1 MGAPSRIAFVCPRWP
16 GEGAVGGAETL
27 LKALAVRAAAGGAE
41 VTFLTTCAASHHTW
55 ENTRP
60 EGDAELEG
68 LHVKF
73 FPVSPRDAGRFAA
86 LNERIGRGGRLS
98 PDEEKAWWA
107 NGVRSD
113 GLVEH
118 LKKADYERVVT
129 GPYLLSLTRDAVFA
143 AERDRIR
150 MVPCLHDEPFA
161 RLAGVGE
168 MFRACGKC
176 LFNAEGE
183 RQLAQRLFGADGA
196 RGDVVGMGMDDFAC
210 DAAGFRARHKI
221 EAPFLLYCGRREP
234 LKGTPLICDYLAAFR
249 SRTGKDLRMV
259 FTGTGEIECPDKV
272 RPFVTDLGFVD
283 EREKHDAMAASLA
296 FFHPS
301 RLESFG
307 IVLFESWLAGRPCL
321 VRDQSPVLK
330 AQCQA
335 SNGGLWFRHYADFEE
350 EVLLLLEKPEIADAL
365 GAAGRA
371 FVLREYAWESIDR
384 KFRAA
389 MQ

>member
-1 MGAPSRIAFVCPRWP
+1 MGSPRRIAFVCPRWP

-27 LKALAVRAAAGGAE
+27 LKALAVRAAEGGAD
-41 VTFLTTCAASHHTW
+41 VTFLTTCAVSHHTW
-55 ENTRP
+55 ENARP
-60 EGDAELEG
+60 AGDAELEG

-98 PDEEKAWWA
+98 ADEEKAWWE
-107 NGVRSD
+107 NGVRSEA
-113 GLVEH
+113 LSAH
-118 LKKADYERVVT
+118 LREADYERVVA

-143 AERDRIR
+143 AGRERIR
-150 MVPCLHDEPFA
+150 LVPCLHDEPFA

-176 LFNAEGE
+176 LFNASGE
-183 RQLAQRLFGADGA
+183 KELAVRLFGEDGA
-196 RGDVVGMGMDDFAC
+196 RGEVVGMGMDDFAA
-210 DAAGFRARHKI
+210 DPAGFRARHRI
-221 EAPFLLYCGRREP
+221 DAPFLIYCGRREP

-249 SRTGKDLRMV
+249 ARTGRDLRMV
-259 FTGTGEIECPDKV
+259 FTGTGEIGCPAELA
-272 RPFVTDLGFVD
+272 PFVTDLGFVD
-283 EREKHDAMAASLA
+283 EREKHDAMAAALA

-330 AQCQA
+330 AQCIA
-335 SNGGLWFRHYADFEE
+335 SNGGLWFRNYAEFEE
-350 EVLLLLEKPEIADAL
+350 SALLLLDKPETADAL
-365 GAAGRA
+365 GAAGRE
-371 FVLREYAWESIDR
+371 FVLREYSWEAIGR
-384 KFRAA
+384 KFRSA
-389 MQ
+389 MR